1 MLQLLAVVWLENEE
15 VENLLS
21 SGDAIAHILFFPLL
35 NGFTLPWLPEFF
47 TKPLHIKVMPT
58 VGSEHSTH
66 WRQALFSVTLPLTYS
81 VASRTQIHMVSESG
95 VYLLLFVFSQS
106 YNFYCQKQ

>member
-1 MLQLLAVVWLENEE
+1 MLVVVWLENEE

-21 SGDAIAHILFFPLL
+21 GGDAIAHILFFPLL
-35 NGFTLPWLPEFF
+35 NGIPLPWLPEFF

-66 WRQALFSVTLPLTYS
+66 WRQALFSVTLPPDLLCGFKNS
-81 VASRTQIHMVSESG
+81 IHMVSESG

>member
-15 VENLLS
+15 VAPPVEMLLLIFS
-21 SGDAIAHILFFPLL
+21 LVFPLL
-35 NGFTLPWLPEFF
+35 NGIPLPWLPEFF

-66 WRQALFSVTLPLTYS
+66 WR
-81 VASRTQIHMVSESG
+81 
-95 VYLLLFVFSQS
+95 
-106 YNFYCQKQ
+106 